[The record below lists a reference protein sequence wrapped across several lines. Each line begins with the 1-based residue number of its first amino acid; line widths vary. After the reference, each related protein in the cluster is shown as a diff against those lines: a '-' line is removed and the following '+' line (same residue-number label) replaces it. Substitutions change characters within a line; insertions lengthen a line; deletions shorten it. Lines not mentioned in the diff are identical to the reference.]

1 MVHFSAFGEFL
12 ILYKWQPYILLVF
25 VLLLIVT
32 VEHVEV
38 D

>member
-1 MVHFSAFGEFL
+1 MFHFSAFGEFL
-12 ILYKWQPYILLVF
+12 ILYKWQLYILLVF